1 MKINPVRS
9 WIVLLIAAAL
19 AVSCSTV
26 PVTGR
31 RQLNMVSDSGILSM
45 SFQQYTDFL
54 NTHTLSTNAQE
65 TEHVRQVG
73 SRIQKGVERYFA
85 DNGMQHELDGYK
97 WEFNLVD
104 GEEVNAFCMPGG
116 KVVVY
121 TGLLPIAKDDAGLAV
136 VMGHEIAHA
145 VAKHGNERMSQ
156 ALAMQMGG
164 AALGVAM
171 SNESS
176 QSRELWTTVYGM
188 GASVGYMLPFS
199 RLHEKEADQLGLIF
213 MALAGYDPH
222 AAIAFWQ
229 RMAEKPGGKK
239 PPEFLSTHPS
249 DQTRIDAIKAFI
261 PEAMTYYRPKGIP
274 AG

>member
-1 MKINPVRS
+1 
-9 WIVLLIAAAL
+9 
-19 AVSCSTV
+19 
-26 PVTGR
+26 
-31 RQLNMVSDSGILSM
+31 
-45 SFQQYTDFL
+45 
-54 NTHTLSTNAQE
+54 
-65 TEHVRQVG
+65 
-73 SRIQKGVERYFA
+73 
-85 DNGMQHELDGYK
+85 
-97 WEFNLVD
+97 
-104 GEEVNAFCMPGG
+104 
-116 KVVVY
+116 
-121 TGLLPIAKDDAGLAV
+121 
-136 VMGHEIAHA
+136 
-145 VAKHGNERMSQ
+145 MSQ

-188 GASVGYMLPFS
+188 GPSVGYMLPFS
-199 RLHEKEADQLGLIF
+199 RLHETEADQLGLIF

-229 RMAEKPGGKK
+229 RMAEKSGGKK

>member
-1 MKINPVRS
+1 MRINYVRS
-9 WIVLLIAAAL
+9 CIALLVFGVLA
-19 AVSCSTV
+19 SCTTV

-31 RQLNMVSDSGILSM
+31 RQLNMVSDPTILSM
-45 SFQQYTDFL
+45 SLQQYNDFL
-54 NTHTLSTNAQE
+54 KTHKLSTDAVE
-65 TEHVRQVG
+65 TENVRQVG
-73 SRIQKGVERYFA
+73 RRIQKGVEKYFA
-85 DNGMQHELDGYK
+85 DNGMINELDGYK
-97 WEFNLVD
+97 WEFNLVE
-104 GEEVNAFCMPGG
+104 GQEVNAFCMPGG

-121 TGLLPIAKDDAGLAV
+121 TGLLPIAGNDNGLAV

-164 AALGVAM
+164 VALGVAM
-171 SNESS
+171 SNESG
-176 QSRELWTTVYGM
+176 QSRQLWMMVYGM

-199 RLHEKEADQLGLIF
+199 RLHEKEADHLGLIF

-222 AAIAFWQ
+222 GAIDFWQ
-229 RMAEKPGGKK
+229 RMAGKQGATK

-249 DQTRIDAIKAFI
+249 DQTRIEAIRDFI
-261 PEAMTYYRPKGIP
+261 PEAMTYYRPKNIP

>member
-1 MKINPVRS
+1 MRINHVRS
-9 WIVLLIAAAL
+9 CIALLVFGVLA
-19 AVSCSTV
+19 SCTTV

-31 RQLNMVSDSGILSM
+31 RQLNMVSDPTILSM
-45 SFQQYTDFL
+45 SLQQYNDFL
-54 NTHTLSTNAQE
+54 KTHKLSTDAVE
-65 TEHVRQVG
+65 TENVRQVG
-73 SRIQKGVERYFA
+73 RRIQKGVEKYFA
-85 DNGMQHELDGYK
+85 DNGMINELDGYK
-97 WEFNLVD
+97 WEFNLVE
-104 GEEVNAFCMPGG
+104 GQEVNAFCMPGG

-121 TGLLPIAKDDAGLAV
+121 TGLLPIAGNDNGLAV

-164 AALGVAM
+164 VALGVAM
-171 SNESS
+171 SNESG
-176 QSRELWTTVYGM
+176 QSRQLWMMVYGM

-199 RLHEKEADQLGLIF
+199 RLHEKEADHLGLIF

-222 AAIAFWQ
+222 GAIDFWQ
-229 RMAEKPGGKK
+229 RMAGKQGATK

-249 DQTRIDAIKAFI
+249 DQTRIEAIRDFI
-261 PEAMTYYRPKGIP
+261 PEAMTYYRPKNIP